1 MKTIVKIYLM
11 IFSLSIVLSACS
23 EKDIPGYKNDP
34 RLFFQIPGT
43 GSVALRD
50 SVIYSFPAH
59 PNVGDTDTLIFQ
71 ACIMG
76 EASSSPR
83 EIGIKVNTQKSTAVE
98 GTNFKFQT
106 KVMPA
111 NAYKVNIPVVIYKT
125 GLKNKSVRLEL
136 EVADNQNFKIGYERY
151 KKVIFIWGDKFLK
164 PDIWDSSNYRNAFDA
179 FTETRYAF
187 ILKACN
193 ITELPD
199 PMNLQLLGYYN
210 ALVRQALYEYNTKP
224 GNTPLTDEL
233 GTVGFSVWTGVGGQG

>member
-1 MKTIVKIYLM
+1 MSFT
-11 IFSLSIVLSACS
+11 LSVVFSACS

-34 RLFFQIPGT
+34 RIFFQIPGS

-50 SVIYSFPAH
+50 SIIYSFPAN
-59 PNVGDTDTLIFQ
+59 PNIGETDTLTFQ

-76 EASSSPR
+76 EAASRDR
-83 EIGIKVNTQKSTAVE
+83 EIGIKVNTQTSTAIE
-98 GTNFKFQT
+98 GTNFKFQS

-111 NAYKVNIPVVIYKT
+111 NTYKVNIPVLIYRT
-125 GLKNKSVRLEL
+125 GLKGKSVRLEL
-136 EVADNQNFKIGYERY
+136 EATDNKDFKVGYERY

-164 PDIWDSSNYRNAFDA
+164 PDIWDKSNYVNAFGT

-199 PMNLQLLGYYN
+199 PMNIVLLGYYN
-210 ALVRQALYEYNTKP
+210 ALVRQALYEYNAVP
-224 GNTPLTDEL
+224 GNPPLQDEL
-233 GTVGFSVWTGVGGQG
+233 GTLGFPVWTGVGGLG